1 MQTRLRKLDDGVAVA
16 TFLAAAGLNRLNM
29 ADVPATPIDTA
40 DMLPAIAQGAIGIE
54 RRTDDA
60 ATAQLLKAIHH
71 TPTGQRLAA
80 ERAFLATLDGSCET
94 PIAGLAVLDG
104 DTLSLRGEVL
114 RPDGSEVIKGMRAG
128 PIATGADM
136 GRDLAQELL
145 ASAGPDFF
153 DWH

>member
-1 MQTRLRKLDDGVAVA
+1 M
-16 TFLAAAGLNRLNM
+16 
-29 ADVPATPIDTA
+29 
-40 DMLPAIAQGAIGIE
+40 
-54 RRTDDA
+54 
-60 ATAQLLKAIHH
+60 LKAIHH

-104 DTLSLRGEVL
+104 DTLTLRGEVL